1 MEYMTTE
8 FIVMFTVG
16 AIQWI
21 LALFIMLVFSI
32 LLGKVWRLLFPIET
46 NKGIIMTEEQY
57 LDDQD
62 RLIKIIGRA

>member
-32 LLGKVWRLLFPIET
+32 LLGKVWRLLFPMET
-46 NKGIIMTEEQY
+46 NIIMTEEQY